1 MIEITINKRKISVEE
16 GTTILAAA
24 ESLGIKIPA
33 LCNHNILKPYGA
45 CRMCVVEVHA
55 NGEKE
60 ITTSCNYE
68 IHEPIAVF
76 TDSEE
81 ALNTR
86 RGVIEMHLARWPNV
100 PAIKALAKA
109 NGVDKPRYEH
119 PLKNESKN
127 ACVLCGR
134 CVRVCSEG
142 IWEDIITF
150 AGRGAERKVSMPFDK
165 FYERCAGCG
174 ACAWVCPTGAIQVT
188 NEANHPVRP
197 KMIRNWGMKV
207 TSQMITLDDQQCRMR
222 KIGTGNLVEIMDD
235 YDLLPTLNYQYG
247 SHENAKK
254 INSWVWQ
261 NEYFTQGLP
270 DGCWYGCSMSCAHA
284 IEKFELKTGPYKGR
298 KVLVD
303 GPEYETIAACGSNIG
318 NFDPHYVAELNFY
331 CDTYGIDTISFGTAL
346 AFAMECYENGV
357 ITKEHTGGLE
367 LTFGNKEAACEVL
380 HQMSRGEGFGM
391 ILGKGIRNM
400 KKLFIE
406 EYGADLDFVEDIGM
420 ENKGLE
426 FSEYVTKE
434 SLAQQGGYCMTNK
447 GAQHDEA
454 WLIFMDQV
462 NNQIPTFENK
472 ADALHYFPMF
482 RTWFGLVGLCKLPWN
497 DISPADNAQTDEPH
511 KIPEHVEGYCK
522 YFTGMT
528 GIELDSDKLIR
539 MSEKVYNFQRV
550 FNLRLGY
557 GTREHDRVPYRAMGP
572 VTNTEYESRQ
582 ERYDK
587 QLKEKVGI
595 DPESMSTDEKRLK
608 LREYREDQYRQLQ
621 DAVYKRR
628 GWTSDGVP
636 KLETLKKLGIDFPE
650 VVEVVKRYPDV

>member
-1 MIEITINKRKISVEE
+1 MIEIIINQKKISVDE
-16 GTTILAAA
+16 GTTILAVTD
-24 ESLGIKIPA
+24 SLGIKVPR
-33 LCNHNILKPYGA
+33 LCNHKILKPYGA
-45 CRMCVVEVHA
+45 CRMCVVEVLA
-55 NGEKE
+55 NGKKE
-60 ITTSCNYE
+60 IRTSCNHE
-68 IHEPIAVF
+68 IHEPVEVF
-76 TDSEE
+76 TDSEN
-81 ALNTR
+81 ALNAR

-100 PAIKALAKA
+100 PAIKALAKI
-109 NGVDKPRYEH
+109 NGVEKPRYEH
-119 PLKNESKN
+119 PLKNESKD

-142 IWEDIITF
+142 IWENIITF

-165 FYERCAGCG
+165 FYERCLGCG
-174 ACAWVCPTGAIQVT
+174 ACAWVCPTGAIKVT
-188 NEANHPVRP
+188 NEANHPARP
-197 KMIRNWGMKV
+197 KTIRNWGMKV

-222 KIGTGNLVEIMDD
+222 RIGTGNLVEIMDD

-247 SHENAKK
+247 GHENVKK
-254 INSWVWQ
+254 INSRVWQ

-270 DGCWYGCSMSCAHA
+270 DGCWQGCTMSCSHA
-284 IEKFELKTGPYKGR
+284 IEKFEIRTGPYKSQ

-303 GPEYETIAACGSNIG
+303 GPEYETIAGCGSNIG
-318 NFDPHYVAELNFY
+318 IFDPHYIAELNFY

-346 AFAMECYENGV
+346 AFAMECFENG
-357 ITKEHTGGLE
+357 ILKKEHTGGLE
-367 LTFGNKEAACEVL
+367 LKFGNGDAALEIL

-400 KKLFIE
+400 KKLFAD
-406 EYGADLDFVEDIGM
+406 EYGGDPDSLNDIGM

-462 NNQIPTFENK
+462 NNQIPTFEDK
-472 ADALHYFPMF
+472 AEALHYFPLF
-482 RTWFGLVGLCKLPWN
+482 RTWFGLMGLCKLPWN
-497 DISPADNAQTDEPH
+497 DVSPADNAQTDEPH
-511 KIPEHVEGYCK
+511 KIPEHVEGYCN

-528 GIELDSDKLIR
+528 GIDLDPDKLIR

-557 GTREHDRVPYRAMGP
+557 GTREHDSVPYRAMGP
-572 VTNTEYESRQ
+572 VTKTEYESRQ

-587 QLKEKVGI
+587 QLEEKLGI
-595 DPESMSTDEKRLK
+595 DPSGMSTDEKRAK
-608 LREYREDQYRQLQ
+608 LRKYREDQYRQLQ
-621 DAVYKRR
+621 DAVYNRR
-628 GWTSDGVP
+628 GWNSNGVP
-636 KLETLKKLGIDFPE
+636 KLETLKELGIDFPD
-650 VVEVVKRYPDV
+650 VVEIVKQHPDV